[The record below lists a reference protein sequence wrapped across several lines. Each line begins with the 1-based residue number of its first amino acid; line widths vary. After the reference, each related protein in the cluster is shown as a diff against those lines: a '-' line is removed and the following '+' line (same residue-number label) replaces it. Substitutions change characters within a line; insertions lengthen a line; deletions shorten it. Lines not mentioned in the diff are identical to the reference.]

1 MSFADIINQEQKKLE
16 EQQGGNDKV
25 EYPKTKHKR
34 LFFGKDQ
41 RELYIQVLPAADLVS
56 SFAVPVRKIFLQAKS
71 SQGKNINSNFT
82 LDPDFNNGS
91 LLENKINEWAEMQI
105 IPNGF
110 GGQSSPRRY
119 YLVNVVQVYNQN
131 GQFVQER
138 DQEGNLVVRVF
149 EMPQSGY
156 SNLIRKLADP
166 MLNPSGS
173 ELSFMDINN
182 PAPIKISRP
191 AKGQMEYPVEV
202 YTAVKMPPL
211 GQGWETQLEDLNAQ
225 AVPTERLVN
234 GDKWVQA
241 FIDMKEGRKPNQNNG
256 GQGQAPQAPQQPQTN
271 PYANQQPAMGQ
282 GFQQNPST
290 TFPPQA
296 PGQAQG
302 TMVGQAQEP
311 QIPQMPQGGQGYVEP
326 QTYQQPQMTQQTA
339 PAQEPV
345 DPNNFPGMTAPD
357 QGQAQAPQQ
366 PNIPAAPQAPQQPQV
381 PQQPEQQAVPQQGQV
396 QEQGPT
402 HNVDLNS
409 NGLGD
414 IDAML
419 EKELGGL

>member
-1 MSFADIINQEQKKLE
+1 MSFADIIQNEQKKLE
-16 EQQGGNDKV
+16 EQQGGNDRI
-25 EYPKTKHKR
+25 EYPQTKHKR

-41 RELYIQVLPAADLVS
+41 RELYMQVLPASNLVGQ
-56 SFAVPVRKIFLQAKS
+56 FAVPVRKIFLQAKS
-71 SQGKNINSNFT
+71 SQGKDINSNFT
-82 LDPDFNNGS
+82 LDADFNNGS
-91 LLENKINEWAEMQI
+91 MLENKIVEWSEKGM

-110 GGQSSPRRY
+110 GGQQTPRRM
-119 YLVNVVQVYNQN
+119 YLVNVVQVINQN

-211 GQGWETQLEDLNAQ
+211 GQGWEAQLEDLEAQ
-225 AVPTERLVN
+225 ATPTERLVN

-256 GQGQAPQAPQQPQTN
+256 QEQQQPQANPYGQNPQGMPQANPYGQQPQMGGQEIPQNPSTAFQPQTSGQTTGGMVGGAAPQQPQFQPQAPQQPQQPNTEGLVEDPIDLNDFIGLTN
-271 PYANQQPAMGQ
+271 PNQGQ
-282 GFQQNPST
+282 GAPQQN
-290 TFPPQA
+290 
-296 PGQAQG
+296 
-302 TMVGQAQEP
+302 
-311 QIPQMPQGGQGYVEP
+311 IPA
-326 QTYQQPQMTQQTA
+326 T
-339 PAQEPV
+339 
-345 DPNNFPGMTAPD
+345 
-357 QGQAQAPQQ
+357 PQQ
-366 PNIPAAPQAPQQPQV
+366 PNIPAAPQQPAQGQAPQQP
-381 PQQPEQQAVPQQGQV
+381 AQGQN
-396 QEQGPT
+396 PT
-402 HNVDLNS
+402 QDMELNS

-419 EKELGGL
+419 ERELGNI